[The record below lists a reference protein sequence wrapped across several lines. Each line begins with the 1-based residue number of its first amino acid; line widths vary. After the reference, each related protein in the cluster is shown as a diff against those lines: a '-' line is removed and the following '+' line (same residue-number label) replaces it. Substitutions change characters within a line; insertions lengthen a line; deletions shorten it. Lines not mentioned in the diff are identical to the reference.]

1 MARGWESKSVE
12 GQMESAASLAPAPL
26 ESEKSKNTPEM
37 QEKARKRQ
45 GIQLARK
52 RILQQ
57 IEASGNERYT
67 QMLRTSLA
75 DLDAQ
80 LSALES

>member
-12 GQMESAASLAPAPL
+12 GQMESAASPAPL
-26 ESEKSKNTPEM
+26 IEDEKSKITPEM
-37 QEKARKRQ
+37 QERQRKRQ

-57 IEASGNERYT
+57 LEASGNERYT
-67 QMLRTSLA
+67 EMLRSSLA
-75 DLDAQ
+75 DLDSQ
-80 LSALES
+80 LSRLGS

>member
-12 GQMESAASLAPAPL
+12 GQMESAASLAPVP
-26 ESEKSKNTPEM
+26 EDPKNKFTPEM

-45 GIQLARK
+45 GILLARK

-57 IEASGNERYT
+57 LEASGSERYT
-67 QMLRTSLA
+67 EMLKSSLA
-75 DLDAQ
+75 DLDSELAK
-80 LSALES
+80 LES

>member
-1 MARGWESKSVE
+1 
-12 GQMESAASLAPAPL
+12 
-26 ESEKSKNTPEM
+26 M

>member
-26 ESEKSKNTPEM
+26 EDEKSKITPEM
-37 QEKARKRQ
+37 QERQRRRQ

-57 IEASGNERYT
+57 MDASGNERYT
-67 QMLRTSLA
+67 EMLRASLA
-75 DLDAQ
+75 DLDTQ
-80 LSALES
+80 LSKLEH

>member
-12 GQMESAASLAPAPL
+12 GQMESAASLAPAPQ
-26 ESEKSKNTPEM
+26 EDEKNKVTPEM
-37 QEKARKRQ
+37 QERQRKRQ

-57 IEASGNERYT
+57 MEASGNERYT

-75 DLDAQ
+75 DLDSQ
-80 LSALES
+80 LSKLES

>member
-12 GQMESAASLAPAPL
+12 GQMESAASLALAPQ
-26 ESEKSKNTPEM
+26 EDEKKITPEM
-37 QEKARKRQ
+37 QERQRKRQ

-57 IEASGNERYT
+57 MEASGNERYT

-75 DLDAQ
+75 DLDSQ
-80 LSALES
+80 LSKLES

>member
-12 GQMESAASLAPAPL
+12 GQMEAAASPALSP
-26 ESEKSKNTPEM
+26 SDDKTKISPEI
-37 QEKARKRQ
+37 QERQRKRQ

-57 IEASGNERYT
+57 MDASGNERYT
-67 QMLRTSLA
+67 EMLRNSLA
-75 DLDAQ
+75 DLDSQ
-80 LSALES
+80 LSKLDS

>member
-12 GQMESAASLAPAPL
+12 GQMESAASLAPASP
-26 ESEKSKNTPEM
+26 ENDSSKTSPEM
-37 QEKARKRQ
+37 QEKMRKRQ

>member
-1 MARGWESKSVE
+1 
-12 GQMESAASLAPAPL
+12 
-26 ESEKSKNTPEM
+26 M
-37 QEKARKRQ
+37 QERQRKRQ

-57 IEASGNERYT
+57 LEASGNERYT

-75 DLDAQ
+75 DLDSQ
-80 LSALES
+80 LSKLDS

>member
-1 MARGWESKSVE
+1 
-12 GQMESAASLAPAPL
+12 MESAASLAPAPQ
-26 ESEKSKNTPEM
+26 EDEKNKVTPEM
-37 QEKARKRQ
+37 QERQRKRQ

-57 IEASGNERYT
+57 MEASGNERYT

-75 DLDAQ
+75 DLDSQ
-80 LSALES
+80 LSKLES

>member
-1 MARGWESKSVE
+1 
-12 GQMESAASLAPAPL
+12 MESAASLAPASP
-26 ESEKSKNTPEM
+26 EAEKSKNSPEM
-37 QEKARKRQ
+37 QEKMRKRQ

-57 IEASGNERYT
+57 MEASGNERYT
-67 QMLRTSLA
+67 EMLRNSLA

-80 LSALES
+80 LSALEN

>member
-1 MARGWESKSVE
+1 
-12 GQMESAASLAPAPL
+12 MESAASLAPAPT
-26 ESEKSKNTPEM
+26 EDKKANFSPEM

-57 IEASGNERYT
+57 LEASSNDRYSE
-67 QMLRTSLA
+67 MLKTSLSE
-75 DLDAQ
+75 LDAQ
-80 LSALES
+80 LSELDS

>member
-1 MARGWESKSVE
+1 
-12 GQMESAASLAPAPL
+12 MESAASLAPAPAPVDDD
-26 ESEKSKNTPEM
+26 KSKITPEM
-37 QEKARKRQ
+37 QERQRKRQ

-57 IEASGNERYT
+57 LEASGNERYT

-75 DLDAQ
+75 DLDSQ
-80 LSALES
+80 LSKLDS

>member
-12 GQMESAASLAPAPL
+12 GQMESAASLAPSKP
-26 ESEKSKNTPEM
+26 ENSKNSPEM
-37 QEKARKRQ
+37 QEKMRKRQ

-57 IEASGNERYT
+57 LEASGNERYT
-67 QMLRTSLA
+67 EMLRSSLA

>member
-12 GQMESAASLAPAPL
+12 GQMESAASLAPASPETDKL
-26 ESEKSKNTPEM
+26 KNSPEM

-67 QMLRTSLA
+67 QMLRNSLA
-75 DLDAQ
+75 DLDSQ

>member
-1 MARGWESKSVE
+1 
-12 GQMESAASLAPAPL
+12 MESAASLAPVPD
-26 ESEKSKNTPEM
+26 ESKNNFTPEM

-57 IEASGNERYT
+57 LEASGNERYT
-67 QMLRTSLA
+67 QMLKDSLA
-75 DLDAQ
+75 DLDSELAK
-80 LSALES
+80 LES

>member
-12 GQMESAASLAPAPL
+12 GQMESAAALASS
-26 ESEKSKNTPEM
+26 SEDETPKITLEM
-37 QEKARKRQ
+37 QARQRQRQ

-57 IEASGNERYT
+57 MEASANERYSE
-67 QMLRTSLA
+67 MLRTSLA
-75 DLDAQ
+75 DLDSQ
-80 LSALES
+80 LSKLES